1 MPMRI
6 VTTTRIDARRTGRW
20 LLLAVGLLLMKS
32 LGGCAVTPKTLAI
45 KDSPTRL
52 MENTL
57 LKSETASVTT
67 REQLFADL
75 ADTRVVYVGE
85 RHTNPSHHAIQLEVI
100 RALEPTTPDLVIG
113 MEMFD
118 RTYQPV
124 LDAWTAGQLDEA
136 TFLQR
141 THWYANWRFD
151 YALYRD
157 ILEYA
162 KKKQLRIIAL
172 NVPFHLP
179 GKISVGGLDSLSEDD
194 RRHLPPT
201 IDTGIAAHREYV
213 EEIFNM
219 HTLRGRDNFEFFY
232 EAQCTWEDGMA
243 EAVAANVGSGKM
255 VVLVGNGHI
264 IYKFGIPERAFARNA
279 VPFKTIYLAPVGG
292 EAELAW
298 ADYLWVT
305 PETQMPRRMAAMKK
319 PSPAAD

>member
-1 MPMRI
+1 MHLAIILLPM
-6 VTTTRIDARRTGRW
+6 
-20 LLLAVGLLLMKS
+20 LY

-45 KDSPTRL
+45 KDTPTRL

-57 LKSETASVTT
+57 LKTETASVTT
-67 REQLFADL
+67 REELFTDL
-75 ADTRVVYVGE
+75 ADARVVYVGE
-85 RHTNPSHHAIQLEVI
+85 RHTNPSHHAIQLAVI
-100 RALEPTTPDLVIG
+100 QALADSTPGLSIG

-124 LDAWTAGQLDEA
+124 LDAWTAGHLDET

-162 KKKQLRIIAL
+162 KEKQLRIIAL
-172 NVPFHLP
+172 NVPFCLP
-179 GKISVGGLDSLSEDD
+179 AKISVGGIDSLSEDD
-194 RRHLPPT
+194 RRYLPRT
-201 IDTGIAAHREYV
+201 IDTGIDAHRAYV
-213 EEIFNM
+213 EKIFRM
-219 HTLRGRDNFEFFY
+219 HSIRGRENFEFFY

-243 EAVAANVGSGKM
+243 EAVAENVGSGKM
-255 VVLVGNGHI
+255 VVLAGNGHI
-264 IYKFGIPERAFARNA
+264 IYKFGIPDRAFARHQI
-279 VPFKTIYLAPVGG
+279 PFKTIYLAPVGS

-305 PETQMPRRMAAMKK
+305 PETPMPQMPRRMATMKK
-319 PSPAAD
+319 ASPAAD